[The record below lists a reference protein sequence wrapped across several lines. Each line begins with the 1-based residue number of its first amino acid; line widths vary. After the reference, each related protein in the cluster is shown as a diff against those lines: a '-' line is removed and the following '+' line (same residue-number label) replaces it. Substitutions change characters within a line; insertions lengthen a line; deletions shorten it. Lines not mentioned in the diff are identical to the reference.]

1 MLLSVRGHAGI
12 RAIVTLVASAAAIG
26 ACTRQDSPSEPARR
40 PGSVLLTPQPSSQQ
54 VADTGD
60 LDRIRARGVLRIL
73 VPPRTEEVLRRPDS
87 LVRLERDLAAHFA
100 ERYEID
106 AQLVEVDDYGSL
118 IPELLIG
125 HGDII
130 AGQMTITES
139 RLKQV
144 EFTRPVDTVSE
155 IVIGAKEAEDL
166 PRTPA
171 ELAGRTVH
179 VPEDSAYIESLHALQ
194 SGDAQGLTIIEV
206 PGETDVEELAYDV
219 SQGTKALTVVDSNRL
234 KVIQA
239 YNRKLERLFAL
250 ETGRELAWAVRPGN
264 SKLKAAADAF
274 LIEAAM
280 TTHSRERS
288 LGDMEELRARGSLR
302 LITRNNA
309 VNYYLHRGQ
318 HLGFDYELSKLLA
331 DSLGLRLE
339 VVVPPSRDQLIPWLL
354 KGKGDIIA
362 ASLTVTEERAK
373 EVRFSKPYLFVDEM
387 LVQRTSGDRRLKGPE
402 DLADAIIHVRESS
415 SYHDT
420 LLALQ
425 ERYGFSISFADEE
438 VETETLV
445 AQVAAGIIDFTVAD
459 THILGVERLVHD
471 NVEAAFTLHGLL
483 SAPDE
488 NGDAV
493 AASAGES
500 VAGSATASGSTPATA
515 SATASAPAAGTT
527 SRPGDRGA
535 KHIAFAMRP
544 TSTKLAS
551 LTDDFVR
558 RQFRG
563 LQFNMLRSRYFG
575 NQRRAIEA
583 KEERAGETGV
593 LSPYDDLIKKYSER
607 YELDWRLMASLAYQE
622 SRFDPSA
629 RSWVGALGLFQ
640 VMPATGKELGFDN
653 LVDPEQSTHA
663 GIKYIYRLI
672 ERFEP
677 TLAFR
682 QRVRFAL
689 ASYNA
694 GYGHVQDARRL
705 AGELGMNPDRW
716 FKNVEQAMLLLQQPK
731 YYRRARFG
739 YVRGKEPVQYVS
751 RIQLRYDN
759 YVKLLPR

>member
-1 MLLSVRGHAGI
+1 MRARTGI
-12 RAIVTLVASAAAIG
+12 RSIVTLVALGAVNG
-26 ACTRQDSPSEPARR
+26 ACSSPESSSQPARR
-40 PGSVLLTPQPSSQQ
+40 PGSVLLEPQPVSQQ
-54 VADTGD
+54 IADTGD

-73 VPPRTEEVLRRPDS
+73 VPPRTDEVLRRPDS

-106 AQLVEVDDYGSL
+106 AQLVEVADYGSL
-118 IPELLIG
+118 IPELLVG
-125 HGDII
+125 HGDIV
-130 AGQMTITES
+130 AGQMTVTES

-155 IVIGAKEAEDL
+155 IVVGAKGAENL

-171 ELAGRTVH
+171 ELTGKTVH
-179 VPEDSAYIESLHALQ
+179 VPEDSAYIESLRVLQ
-194 SGDAQGLTIIEV
+194 TGDAPGLTIVEV
-206 PGETDVEELAYDV
+206 PSETDVEELAYDV
-219 SQGTKALTVVDSNRL
+219 SRGTKALTVVDSNRL
-234 KVIQA
+234 KVIEA
-239 YNRKLERLFAL
+239 YNRRLERLFVL
-250 ETGRELAWAVRPGN
+250 EKGRKLAWAVRPGN

-274 LIEAAM
+274 LIESAM

-288 LGDMEELRARGSLR
+288 LGDMEELRERGSLR

-318 HLGFDYELSKLLA
+318 HLGFDYEFSKLLA

-362 ASLTVTEERAK
+362 ASLTVTEERAR
-373 EVRFSKPYLFVDEM
+373 EVRFSAPYLFVDEM

-402 DLADAIIHVRESS
+402 DLADAIIHVRKSS

-425 ERYGFSISFADEE
+425 ERYRFSISFADEE

-445 AQVAAGIIDFTVAD
+445 AQVSSGIIDFTVAD

-471 NVEAAFTLHGLL
+471 NVEAAFALDGLL
-483 SAPDE
+483 SAPD
-488 NGDAV
+488 
-493 AASAGES
+493 
-500 VAGSATASGSTPATA
+500 PADRK
-515 SATASAPAAGTT
+515 G
-527 SRPGDRGA
+527 RLGDRGA
-535 KHIAFAMRP
+535 KKIAFAVRP
-544 TSTKLAS
+544 TSNKLAS

-563 LQFNMLRSRYFG
+563 LEFNMLRNRYFG
-575 NQRRAIEA
+575 NQNRALEA
-583 KEERAGETGV
+583 KEERAGQSGT
-593 LSPYDDLIKKYSER
+593 LSPYDDLIKKYSGR

-629 RSWVGALGLFQ
+629 RSWVGAVGLFQ

-705 AGELGMNPDRW
+705 AAELGMNPDRW
-716 FKNVEQAMLLLQQPK
+716 FGNVEQAMLLLQQPK

-751 RIQLRYDN
+751 QIQLRYDN
-759 YVKLLPR
+759 YVKLFPR